1 MTDRWIILGILAI
14 VLFGAGSLFGKI
26 ASENDIPS
34 RVYFFEALGTLSVFT
49 LFFVFKKSEIL
60 NNFSF
65 NRHGLLMGLCW
76 GLGTVMFIT
85 ALDRSKL
92 SVLVPLT
99 ALYPAVTILLAFLF
113 LGEKL
118 NMREIAGVT
127 FALVALFLLVK

>member
-1 MTDRWIILGILAI
+1 MIDRWILLGILAI

-26 ASENDIPS
+26 ASENDTSS

-49 LFFVFKKSEIL
+49 VFFVLKKSEIL
-60 NNFSF
+60 SNFSF
-65 NRHGLLMGLCW
+65 NRYGLLMGLCW

-99 ALYPAVTILLAFLF
+99 ALYPAVTILLGLVF
-113 LGEKL
+113 LGERL
-118 NMREIAGVT
+118 NLREIAGVT
-127 FALVALFLLVK
+127 LALLALLLLVK